1 MMELGGIAIDKGS
14 LPASTD
20 QTNVTMSE
28 KDFDVSIMI
37 PENATVD
44 VDGEQAIV
52 IGSRAKTSELKPGEV
67 DMSATNAIAGS
78 EIDLGD
84 KKKRHVYLGSIT
96 QEGAQRGGLSQK
108 VLVEVIKKRLGG
120 VRSCYERTLRAKE
133 DISGR
138 VDVEVTVS
146 DTGEVSKV
154 DVVEDTV
161 NSPSLTLCI
170 VDKVK
175 VWKFPRPEGGEM
187 KFRYPFTFV
196 QGCKTR
202 KFFLEYLHTK
212 SKTEARR
219 PPFFVG
225 VSLIRL
231 PGGRFAVGGRPVFRL
246 DAEDGRQ
253 KLQVGAGQI
262 FITHDQVRIGM
273 LRRGYRRSAA
283 CFGGSRRWRPLGRRL
298 LVSLDDKPDGAVHRQ
313 KDAIDLDVVVRVGFS
328 SPGSVPS
335 PWGS

>member
-1 MMELGGIAIDKGS
+1 MLGALAVACLVVGPVYAEDDDTDDEGEVMELGGIAIDKGS

-196 QGCKTR
+196 QG
-202 KFFLEYLHTK
+202 L
-212 SKTEARR
+212 
-219 PPFFVG
+219 
-225 VSLIRL
+225 
-231 PGGRFAVGGRPVFRL
+231 
-246 DAEDGRQ
+246 
-253 KLQVGAGQI
+253 
-262 FITHDQVRIGM
+262 
-273 LRRGYRRSAA
+273 
-283 CFGGSRRWRPLGRRL
+283 
-298 LVSLDDKPDGAVHRQ
+298 
-313 KDAIDLDVVVRVGFS
+313 
-328 SPGSVPS
+328 
-335 PWGS
+335 